1 MIECEV
7 KSRICKQSLA
17 AARPLTAEIIPSYKT
32 EDGRVFSGHGR
43 DSLQSQHKKLD
54 LIQDTILYEEEINE
68 IETN

>member
-17 AARPLTAEIIPSYKT
+17 AASPLTAEIIPSYKT

-43 DSLQSQHKKLD
+43 DSLQSQHKN
-54 LIQDTILYEEEINE
+54 LI
-68 IETN
+68 